1 MEMNPDKNQVDE
13 PEIPEVLP
21 DESWPTDRL
30 IEATRDKN
38 MLVRSNA
45 VSILAAREGPEVIEA
60 LIQAMKD
67 EDYVVRSN
75 AMVRLSERGTAVLD
89 RVLEALNDPDEEIR
103 AGAAW
108 VLGELKDPRAIEPL
122 QKAMD
127 DENMVV
133 RIQAKASLM
142 AMGVTAGQKK

>member
-1 MEMNPDKNQVDE
+1 MEMNPDKKSDE

-45 VSILAAREGPEVIEA
+45 VSILATRDGPEVVEA
-60 LIQAMKD
+60 LIQAMRD
-67 EDYVVRSN
+67 DDHIVRSN
-75 AMVRLSERGTAVLD
+75 AMVRLSERGAAILD
-89 RVLEALNDPDEEIR
+89 RVLDALQDRDENIR

-108 VLGELKDPRAIEPL
+108 LLGELKDPRAIEPL
-122 QKAMD
+122 KNAMK
-127 DENMVV
+127 DENVIV
-133 RIQAKASLM
+133 RIQARASLM
-142 AMGVTAGQKK
+142 AMGVVGQKK

>member
-1 MEMNPDKNQVDE
+1 MEMNPDKNQADE

-45 VSILAAREGPEVIEA
+45 VSILSARDGPEVVEA
-60 LIQAMKD
+60 LIQAMRD
-67 EDYVVRSN
+67 EDYIVRSN
-75 AMVRLSERGTAVLD
+75 AMVRLSEKGTAILD
-89 RVLEALNDPDEEIR
+89 RILQALADPDENIR

-122 QKAMD
+122 QNATG
-127 DENMVV
+127 DENVIV

-142 AMGVTAGQKK
+142 AMGIPGRKG

>member
-1 MEMNPDKNQVDE
+1 MEMNLDKKSDE
-13 PEIPEVLP
+13 SEIPEVLP

-30 IEATRDKN
+30 IEATRDRN

-45 VSILAAREGPEVIEA
+45 VSILATRDGPEVIEA
-60 LIQAMKD
+60 LIQAMRD
-67 EDYVVRSN
+67 EDHVVRSN

-89 RVLEALNDPDEEIR
+89 RVLDALRDRDENIR

-122 QKAMD
+122 QSAMN
-127 DENMVV
+127 DENIIV
-133 RIQAKASLM
+133 RIQARASLM
-142 AMGVTAGQKK
+142 AMGVVGQKK

>member
-1 MEMNPDKNQVDE
+1 MEMNPDKNQGDE

-30 IEATRDKN
+30 IEATRDRN

-45 VSILAAREGPEVIEA
+45 VSVLAGREGQEVVEA
-60 LIQAMKD
+60 LIQAMRD

-75 AMVRLSERGTAVLD
+75 AMVKLSERGTAILD
-89 RVLEALNDPDEEIR
+89 RILQALDDPDENIR

-122 QKAMD
+122 QNAMN
-127 DENMVV
+127 DENVIV
-133 RIQAKASLM
+133 RIQARASLM
-142 AMGVTAGQKK
+142 AMGVIGQKK

>member
-1 MEMNPDKNQVDE
+1 MEMNPDKNQGDE

-30 IEATRDKN
+30 IEATKDKN

-45 VSILAAREGPEVIEA
+45 VSLLATRDGPEVIEA
-60 LIQAMKD
+60 LIQAMRD
-67 EDYVVRSN
+67 EDHVVRSN
-75 AMVRLSERGTAVLD
+75 AMVRLSERGTAILD
-89 RVLEALNDPDEEIR
+89 RILVALNDPDEDIR

-122 QKAMD
+122 QNAMS
-127 DENMVV
+127 DENMIV

-142 AMGVTAGQKK
+142 AMGVIGQKK

>member
-1 MEMNPDKNQVDE
+1 MNPDKIQEDE
-13 PEIPEVLP
+13 PETPEVLP

-45 VSILAAREGPEVIEA
+45 VSILAARDGPEVIEA

-75 AMVRLSERGTAVLD
+75 AMVRLSERGAGVLE
-89 RVLEALNDPDEEIR
+89 RVLGALSDPDENIR

-122 QKAMD
+122 QKAMN
-127 DENMVV
+127 DENMIV
-133 RIQAKASLM
+133 RIQARASLM
-142 AMGVTAGQKK
+142 AMGVIGQKK

>member
-1 MEMNPDKNQVDE
+1 MNPKDQSDE

-30 IEATRDKN
+30 IEALSDKN

-45 VSILAAREGPEVIEA
+45 VSILGTRDGPEVVEA
-60 LIQAMKD
+60 LIQAMRD

-75 AMVRLSERGTAVLD
+75 AMVKLSERGTAILD
-89 RVLEALNDPDEEIR
+89 RILQALDDPDENIR

-108 VLGELKDPRAIEPL
+108 VLGELKDPRSIEPL
-122 QKAMD
+122 QNAMN
-127 DENMVV
+127 DENIIV

-142 AMGVTAGQKK
+142 AMGVIGQKK

>member
-1 MEMNPDKNQVDE
+1 MEINPDKRSDE
-13 PEIPEVLP
+13 PEIPEVMP

-45 VSILAAREGPEVIEA
+45 VSILATRDGPEVIEA
-60 LIQAMKD
+60 LIQAMRD
-67 EDYVVRSN
+67 EDHIVRSN
-75 AMVRLSERGTAVLD
+75 AMVRLSERGAAVLD
-89 RVLEALNDPDEEIR
+89 RVLQALDDPDENIR

-122 QKAMD
+122 KNAMS
-127 DENMVV
+127 DENIVV
-133 RIQAKASLM
+133 RIQARASLM
-142 AMGVTAGQKK
+142 AMGVVGQKK

>member
-30 IEATRDKN
+30 VEATRDKN

-45 VSILAAREGPEVIEA
+45 VSILSTRDGPEVVEA
-60 LIQAMKD
+60 LIQAMRD
-67 EDYVVRSN
+67 EDHVVRSN
-75 AMVRLSERGTAVLD
+75 AMVRLSERGTAILE
-89 RVLEALNDPDEEIR
+89 RILEALRDPDENIR

-122 QKAMD
+122 QNAIS
-127 DENMVV
+127 DENVIV

-142 AMGVTAGQKK
+142 AMGVVSRKE